1 LEEPAAAARL
11 RFFLFLKLRTR
22 TEAGVIDRAREMSL
36 SDGDVFFL
44 SFPFGPFLLVR
55 PRQQC
60 PAFDPAFYR
69 KRTLH
74 TQCHFFFVFLAVA
87 IC

>member
-1 LEEPAAAARL
+1 VARAARL
-11 RFFLFLKLRTR
+11 RFFLFLKLRTQ
-22 TEAGVIDRAREMSL
+22 AGVIDRGRNMS
-36 SDGDVFFL
+36 GDVFFL

-55 PRQQC
+55 PPQQC

-69 KRTLH
+69 KRMLH
-74 TQCHFFFVFLAVA
+74 TSVA